1 MQHTKTPQ
9 QPGNPQDNSHP
20 LRRATDRRS
29 HKFMLTIPD
38 VARLLHQRSR
48 ISDEQYEMILK
59 RGDAQAARLNSQV
72 RQGQAKKDTYLADLA
87 SPAQVITSF
96 NLETP
101 ATQKK
106 LTEDVITELIAQA
119 SGMEYLKIDP
129 LKLELDVVTDQIPRA
144 FALKNLVVPIEEQEG
159 VVTIA
164 VADPFNTRPIDD
176 LQHALGIQIK
186 RILASRS
193 DILKILEEFFGFQAS
208 VRAAQVEMG
217 LSSELSNLEQL
228 FKMRGRDEIESS
240 DQHIISAVEFLLKYA
255 FDSRASDI
263 HIEPK
268 RTKSMIRFRVDG
280 VLHNIHTVP
289 MNLHPAIVSR
299 LKLLSRLDVAEK
311 RRPQDGRIKTQHLA
325 KDIELRVSTLPV
337 AFGEKVVIRIFDPE
351 ILMQKLDRIGF
362 YEREYQLYNSFI
374 NKPHGIVLVTGPT
387 GSGKTTTL
395 YSSLKTISTPEIN
408 IVTVEDPI
416 EMVMESFNQVG
427 VQPVIGVTFG
437 TVLRNILRQDP
448 DVLMIGEI
456 RDQET
461 ADNAVQA
468 ALTGHLVLST
478 LHTNDAP
485 SSITRLLDIGIPA
498 FLIKSTVNGII
509 AQRLLRSICQEC
521 RYQRLL
527 TDQEITYLGLA
538 KQSYTVYE
546 GKGCDACRGTGY
558 KGRTGIFE
566 VLEFTERL
574 KDKISENTDMAEIY
588 AIAKADG
595 MVTLREL
602 AVRKMLEGQTTFN
615 EIVSVTG

>member
-1 MQHTKTPQ
+1 
-9 QPGNPQDNSHP
+9 
-20 LRRATDRRS
+20 
-29 HKFMLTIPD
+29 MLTIKD
-38 VARLLHQRSR
+38 VAKLLHQRSR
-48 ISDEQYEMILK
+48 ISDDQYQMILE
-59 RGDAQAARLNSQV
+59 RGDAQAARLNSHLKLGKV
-72 RQGQAKKDTYLADLA
+72 KKDIYLAELA
-87 SPAQVITSF
+87 SPAQIITSF
-96 NLETP
+96 NVEVP

-106 LTEDVITELIAQA
+106 LTEDAVTELIAQA
-119 SGMEYLKIDP
+119 AGMEYIKIDP

-144 FALKNLVVPIEEQEG
+144 FALKNLVVPIDAKEG

-164 VADPFNTRPIDD
+164 VADPYNIRPIED
-176 LQHALGIQIK
+176 LQHALGIKIK

-193 DILKILEEFFGFQAS
+193 DVLKILEEFFGFQAS
-208 VRAAQVEMG
+208 VKAAQTEMG
-217 LSSELSNLEQL
+217 LRSELSSLEQL

-255 FDSRASDI
+255 FDQRASDI

-268 RTKSMIRFRVDG
+268 REKSMIRFRVDG
-280 VLHNIHTVP
+280 VLHNIHSVP
-289 MNLHPAIVSR
+289 GNLHPAMVSR

-311 RRPQDGRIKTQHLA
+311 RRPQDGRIKTEHMG

-362 YEREYQLYNSFI
+362 NEREFKLYSSFI
-374 NKPHGIVLVTGPT
+374 RMPHGIILVTGPT

-408 IVTVEDPI
+408 IITVEDPI
-416 EMVMESFNQVG
+416 EMVMEDFNQVG
-427 VQPVIGVTFG
+427 VQNAIDVTFA

-456 RDQET
+456 RDRET
-461 ADNAVQA
+461 ASNAVQA

-485 SSITRLLDIGIPA
+485 SSIARLLDIGIPA
-498 FLIKSTVNGII
+498 FLISSTVSGII
-509 AQRLLRSICQEC
+509 AQRLLRTICQEC
-521 RYQRLL
+521 KFERVL
-527 TDQEITYLGLA
+527 TREEMAFLEMEDKE
-538 KQSYTVYE
+538 YTVWE
-546 GKGCDACRGTGY
+546 GKGCDECRGTGY

-566 VLEFTERL
+566 VLEFTDRL
-574 KDKISENTDMAEIY
+574 KAQITEQTDMTKIY
-588 AIAKADG
+588 EIAKADG
-595 MVTLREL
+595 MVSLREL
-602 AVRKMLEGQTTFN
+602 AIQKLLDGHTTFQ

>member
-1 MQHTKTPQ
+1 M
-9 QPGNPQDNSHP
+9 
-20 LRRATDRRS
+20 RRATDRVPPN
-29 HKFMLTIPD
+29 KYMLTIKD
-38 VARLLHQRSR
+38 VAKLLHHRSR
-48 ISDEQYEMILK
+48 ISDEQYQMILE
-59 RGDAQAARLNSQV
+59 RGDAQAARLNSHLKP
-72 RQGQAKKDTYLADLA
+72 GKIKKDVYLAELA
-87 SPAQVITSF
+87 SPAQIITSF
-96 NLETP
+96 NLEIP

-106 LTEDVITELIAQA
+106 LTEDAVTELIAQA
-119 SGMEYLKIDP
+119 AGLEYIKIDP

-144 FALKNLVVPIEEQEG
+144 FALKNLVVPIDAKEG

-164 VADPFNTRPIDD
+164 VADPYNVRPIED
-176 LQHALGIQIK
+176 LQHAMCIRIK
-186 RILASRS
+186 SILASRS
-193 DILKILEEFFGFQAS
+193 DVLKILEEFFGFQAS
-208 VRAAQVEMG
+208 VKAAQSEMG
-217 LSSELSNLEQL
+217 LRSELTNLEQL

-255 FDSRASDI
+255 FDQRASDI

-268 RTKSMIRFRVDG
+268 REKSMIRFRVDG

-289 MNLHPAIVSR
+289 VNLHPAMVSR

-311 RRPQDGRIKTQHLA
+311 RRPQDGRIKTAHMG

-362 YEREYQLYNSFI
+362 NEREYKLYSSFI
-374 NKPHGIVLVTGPT
+374 RMPHGIILVTGPT

-408 IVTVEDPI
+408 IITVEDPI
-416 EMVMESFNQVG
+416 EMVMEDFNQVG
-427 VQPVIGVTFG
+427 VQAAIDVTFA

-456 RDQET
+456 RDRET
-461 ADNAVQA
+461 ASNAVQA

-485 SSITRLLDIGIPA
+485 SSIARLLDIGIPA
-498 FLIKSTVNGII
+498 FLISSTVSGII
-509 AQRLLRSICQEC
+509 AQRLLRTICQEC
-521 RYQRLL
+521 KFERLL
-527 TDQEITYLGLA
+527 TEEEMTYLEMGQ
-538 KQSYTVYE
+538 KPYKVWE
-546 GKGCDACRGTGY
+546 GKGCDECRGTGY

-574 KDKISENTDMAEIY
+574 KANITEQTDMTKIYEI
-588 AIAKADG
+588 ARADG
-595 MVTLREL
+595 MVSLREL
-602 AVRKMLEGQTTFN
+602 AIQKLLEGKTTFQ

>member
-1 MQHTKTPQ
+1 MTDSDKTQ
-9 QPGNPQDNSHP
+9 QPGDAPP
-20 LRRATDRRS
+20 RRRATDKVP
-29 HKFMLTIPD
+29 HKSMLTIKD
-38 VARLLHQRSR
+38 VAKLLHQRSR
-48 ISDEQYEMILK
+48 ISDEQYELILK
-59 RGDAQAARLNSQV
+59 RGEAQAARLNSHL
-72 RQGQAKKDTYLADLA
+72 RPSQAKKDIYLAELA

-96 NLETP
+96 SLEIP

-106 LTEDVITELIAQA
+106 LTEDAITELIAQA
-119 SGMEYLKIDP
+119 SGMEYIKIDP

-144 FALKNLVVPIEEQEG
+144 FALKNLVVPIEEKEG

-164 VADPFNTRPIDD
+164 VADPFNIRPIED

-217 LSSELSNLEQL
+217 LGSELSNLEQL

-268 RTKSMIRFRVDG
+268 REKSLIRFRVDG

-299 LKLLSRLDVAEK
+299 LKLLARLDVAEK

-362 YEREYQLYNSFI
+362 YEREYQLYKTFI

-416 EMVMESFNQVG
+416 EMVMEDFNQVG
-427 VQPVIGVTFG
+427 VQTAIDVTFA

-456 RDQET
+456 RDRET

-485 SSITRLLDIGIPA
+485 SSITRLLDIGVPA
-498 FLIKSTVNGII
+498 FLMASTVNGII
-509 AQRLLRSICQEC
+509 AQRLVRTICQEC
-521 RYQRLL
+521 KYDRLL
-527 TDQEITYLGLA
+527 TVDEMIYLGLEQKA
-538 KQSYTVYE
+538 YTVCE
-546 GKGCDACRGTGY
+546 GKAAMPAAAPATRGAPASSRCWSSPT
-558 KGRTGIFE
+558 
-566 VLEFTERL
+566 
-574 KDKISENTDMAEIY
+574 S
-588 AIAKADG
+588 
-595 MVTLREL
+595 
-602 AVRKMLEGQTTFN
+602 
-615 EIVSVTG
+615 

>member
-1 MQHTKTPQ
+1 MTDSDQTQK
-9 QPGNPQDNSHP
+9 PGDALPR
-20 LRRATDRRS
+20 RRATDRIP
-29 HKFMLTIPD
+29 HKSMLTIKD
-38 VARLLHQRSR
+38 VAGLLHQRSR
-48 ISDEQYEMILK
+48 IDDEQYQLILK
-59 RGDAQAARLNSQV
+59 RGDAQAARLNSHL
-72 RQGQAKKDTYLADLA
+72 RPNQAKQDIYLAELA

-96 NLETP
+96 SLEIP

-106 LTEDVITELIAQA
+106 LTEDAITELIAQA

-144 FALKNLVVPIEEQEG
+144 FALKNLVVPIEEKGG

-164 VADPFNTRPIDD
+164 VADPFNIRPIED
-176 LQHALGIQIK
+176 LQHALGIQIR

-217 LSSELSNLEQL
+217 LGSQLSNLEQL

-268 RTKSMIRFRVDG
+268 REKSLIRFRVDG

-299 LKLLSRLDVAEK
+299 LKLLARLDVAEK

-362 YEREYQLYNSFI
+362 CEREFQLYKTFI

-395 YSSLKTISTPEIN
+395 YSSLKTIATPEIN
-408 IVTVEDPI
+408 IVTIEDPI
-416 EMVMESFNQVG
+416 EMVMEDFNQVG
-427 VQPVIGVTFG
+427 VQTAINVTFG

-456 RDQET
+456 RDRET

-485 SSITRLLDIGIPA
+485 SAITRLLDIGVPA
-498 FLIKSTVNGII
+498 FLVASTVNGII
-509 AQRLLRSICQEC
+509 AQRLVRTICLEC
-521 RYQRLL
+521 KYDRLL
-527 TDQEITYLGLA
+527 TVDEQIYLGLEKKA
-538 KQSYTVYE
+538 YTVCE
-546 GKGCDACRGTGY
+546 GQGCDACRGTGY
-558 KGRTGIFE
+558 KGRSGIFE
-566 VLEFTERL
+566 VLEFTDQLKSRINER
-574 KDKISENTDMAEIY
+574 TDMAEIY
-588 AIAKADG
+588 AIARADG
-595 MVTLREL
+595 MVSLREL
-602 AVRKMLEGQTTFN
+602 AIRKMLEGHTTFS

>member
-1 MQHTKTPQ
+1 MSQTDKTKPGS
-9 QPGNPQDNSHP
+9 QPSPM
-20 LRRATDRRS
+20 RRATDRVPPN
-29 HKFMLTIPD
+29 KYMLTIKD
-38 VARLLHQRSR
+38 VAKLLHQRSR
-48 ISDEQYEMILK
+48 ISDDQYQMILE
-59 RGDAQAARLNSQV
+59 RGDAQAARLNSHLKLGKV
-72 RQGQAKKDTYLADLA
+72 KKDIYLAELA
-87 SPAQVITSF
+87 SPAQIITSF
-96 NLETP
+96 NVEVP

-106 LTEDVITELIAQA
+106 LTEDAVTELIAQA
-119 SGMEYLKIDP
+119 AGMEYIKIDP

-144 FALKNLVVPIEEQEG
+144 FALKNLVVPIDAKEG

-164 VADPFNTRPIDD
+164 VADPYNIRPIED
-176 LQHALGIQIK
+176 LQHALGIKIK

-193 DILKILEEFFGFQAS
+193 DVLKILEEFFGFQAS
-208 VRAAQVEMG
+208 VKAAQTEMG
-217 LSSELSNLEQL
+217 LRSELSSLEQL

-255 FDSRASDI
+255 FDQRASDI

-268 RTKSMIRFRVDG
+268 REKSMIRFRVDG
-280 VLHNIHTVP
+280 VLHNIHSVP
-289 MNLHPAIVSR
+289 GNLHPAMVSR

-311 RRPQDGRIKTQHLA
+311 RRPQDGRIKTEHMG

-362 YEREYQLYNSFI
+362 NEREFKLYSSFI
-374 NKPHGIVLVTGPT
+374 RMPHGIILVTGPT

-408 IVTVEDPI
+408 IITVEDPI
-416 EMVMESFNQVG
+416 EMVMEDFNQVG
-427 VQPVIGVTFG
+427 VQNAIDVTFA

-456 RDQET
+456 RDRET
-461 ADNAVQA
+461 ASNAVQA

-485 SSITRLLDIGIPA
+485 SSIARLLDIGIPA
-498 FLIKSTVNGII
+498 FLISSTVSGII
-509 AQRLLRSICQEC
+509 AQRLLRTICQEC
-521 RYQRLL
+521 KFERVL
-527 TDQEITYLGLA
+527 TREEMAFLEMEDKE
-538 KQSYTVYE
+538 YTVWE
-546 GKGCDACRGTGY
+546 GKGCDECRGTGY

-566 VLEFTERL
+566 VLEFTDRL
-574 KDKISENTDMAEIY
+574 KAQITEQTDMTKIY
-588 AIAKADG
+588 EIAKADG
-595 MVTLREL
+595 MVSLREL
-602 AVRKMLEGQTTFN
+602 AIQKLLDGHTTFQ

>member
-1 MQHTKTPQ
+1 MSNSDKKQLQ
-9 QPGNPQDNSHP
+9 EDSHP
-20 LRRATDRRS
+20 MRRATD
-29 HKFMLTIPD
+29 KKPQKLMLTIKD
-38 VARLLHQRSR
+38 VAKLLHHRSR
-48 ISDEQYEMILK
+48 IDDEQYEMILK
-59 RGDAQAARLNSQV
+59 RGDAQAARLNSHLPKNL
-72 RQGQAKKDTYLADLA
+72 AKKEIYLPELA

-96 NLETP
+96 SLEIP

-106 LTEDVITELIAQA
+106 LTEDAITELIAQA
-119 SGMEYLKIDP
+119 SGMEYIKIDP

-144 FALKNLVVPIEEQEG
+144 FALKNLVVPIDEKEG

-164 VADPFNTRPIDD
+164 VADPFNVRPIED

-186 RILASRS
+186 RIFASRS
-193 DILKILEEFFGFQAS
+193 DVLKILEEFFGFQAS
-208 VRAAQVEMG
+208 VRAAQIDMG

-255 FDSRASDI
+255 FDQRASDI

-268 RTKSMIRFRVDG
+268 RDKSSIRFRVDG

-289 MNLHPAIVSR
+289 VNLHPAIVSR

-311 RRPQDGRIKTQHLA
+311 RRPQDGRIKTEHMA

-362 YEREYQLYNSFI
+362 YEREYKLYSEFI
-374 NKPHGIVLVTGPT
+374 RKPNGIVLVTGPT

-395 YSSLKTISTPEIN
+395 YSSLKTIASPEIN
-408 IVTVEDPI
+408 IITIEDPI
-416 EMVMESFNQVG
+416 EMVMEDFNQVG
-427 VQPVIGVTFG
+427 VQSAIDVTFG

-456 RDQET
+456 RDAET
-461 ADNAVQA
+461 ASNAVQA

-498 FLIKSTVNGII
+498 FLITSTINGII

-521 RYQRLL
+521 KQETTL
-527 TDQEITYLGLA
+527 TDEEITYLDLE
-538 KQSYTVYE
+538 KKDYKVWE
-546 GKGCDACRGTGY
+546 GKGCDECRGTGY

-574 KDKISENTDMAEIY
+574 KAKITDRTDMAEVY

-595 MVTLREL
+595 MVSLREL
-602 AVRKMLEGQTTFN
+602 AMQKMFEGHTTFK

>member
-1 MQHTKTPQ
+1 M
-9 QPGNPQDNSHP
+9 SHSDKKHNKNTE
-20 LRRATDRRS
+20 AHNRRS
-29 HKFMLTIPD
+29 TDKKVHKHMLTIKD
-38 VARLLHQRSR
+38 VAKLLLQRSR
-48 ISDEQYEMILK
+48 ISDEQYELILK
-59 RGDAQAARLNSQV
+59 RGKSQAARLNSHLSPSQI
-72 RQGQAKKDTYLADLA
+72 KKDVYLAELA
-87 SPAQVITSF
+87 SPAQIINSF
-96 NLETP
+96 SLEIP

-106 LTEDVITELIAQA
+106 LTEDAITELIAQA
-119 SGMEYLKIDP
+119 SGLEYIKIDP

-144 FALKNLVVPIEEQEG
+144 FALKNLVVPIDEKEG

-164 VADPFNTRPIDD
+164 VADPFNVRPIDD

-186 RILASRS
+186 RIIASRS
-193 DILKILEEFFGFQAS
+193 DVLKILEEFFGFQAS
-208 VRAAQVEMG
+208 VRAAQSDMG

-255 FDSRASDI
+255 FDQRASDI

-268 RTKSMIRFRVDG
+268 REKSTIRFRVDG

-311 RRPQDGRIKTQHLA
+311 RRPQDGRIKTEHMA

-351 ILMQKLDRIGF
+351 ILMQKLNQIGF
-362 YEREYQLYNSFI
+362 YDREYQLYSTFI
-374 NKPHGIVLVTGPT
+374 RKPNGIVLVTGPT

-395 YSSLKTISTPEIN
+395 YSSLKTISSPEIN

-416 EMVMESFNQVG
+416 EMVMEDFNQVG
-427 VQPVIGVTFG
+427 VQATIGVTFA

-448 DVLMIGEI
+448 DVLMVGEI

-461 ADNAVQA
+461 ADSAIQA

-485 SSITRLLDIGIPA
+485 TAITRLLDIGVPA
-498 FLIKSTVNGII
+498 FLITSTINGII
-509 AQRLLRSICQEC
+509 AQRLVRSICQEC
-521 RYQRLL
+521 KFERLL
-527 TDQEITYLGLA
+527 TNDEMTYLNLE
-538 KQSYTVYE
+538 KKEYKVWE

-566 VLEFTERL
+566 VLEFTDKL
-574 KDKISENTDMAEIY
+574 KTKITDRTNMEEVY

-602 AVRKMLEGQTTFN
+602 AIKKMFEGQTTFN

>member
-1 MQHTKTPQ
+1 MSNSDKKQLREH
-9 QPGNPQDNSHP
+9 SHP
-20 LRRATDRRS
+20 KRRATD
-29 HKFMLTIPD
+29 KKPQKLMLTIKD
-38 VARLLHQRSR
+38 VAKLLHQRSR
-48 ISDEQYEMILK
+48 IDDEQYEMILK
-59 RGDAQAARLNSQV
+59 RGDAQAARLNSHLPKNL
-72 RQGQAKKDTYLADLA
+72 AKKEIYLPELA

-96 NLETP
+96 SLEIP

-106 LTEDVITELIAQA
+106 LTEDAITELIAQA
-119 SGMEYLKIDP
+119 SGMEYIKIDP

-144 FALKNLVVPIEEQEG
+144 FALKNLVVPIDEKEG

-164 VADPFNTRPIDD
+164 VADPFNVRPIED

-186 RILASRS
+186 RIFASRS
-193 DILKILEEFFGFQAS
+193 DVLKILEEFFGFQAS
-208 VRAAQVEMG
+208 VRAAQVDMG

-228 FKMRGRDEIESS
+228 FKMRGRDEVESS

-255 FDSRASDI
+255 FDQRASDI

-268 RTKSMIRFRVDG
+268 REKSSIRFRVDG

-289 MNLHPAIVSR
+289 INLHPAIVSR

-311 RRPQDGRIKTQHLA
+311 RRPQDGRIKTEHMA

-362 YEREYQLYNSFI
+362 YEREYKLYSEFI
-374 NKPHGIVLVTGPT
+374 RKPNGIVLVTGPT

-395 YSSLKTISTPEIN
+395 YSSLKTIASPEIN
-408 IVTVEDPI
+408 IVTIEDPI
-416 EMVMESFNQVG
+416 EMVMEDFNQVG
-427 VQPVIGVTFG
+427 VQAAIDVTFS

-456 RDQET
+456 RDAET
-461 ADNAVQA
+461 ASNAVQA

-485 SSITRLLDIGIPA
+485 TAITRLLDIGIPA
-498 FLIKSTVNGII
+498 FLITSTINGII
-509 AQRLLRSICQEC
+509 AQRLLRSICQGCKYETT
-521 RYQRLL
+521 L
-527 TDQEITYLGLA
+527 TDEEITYLDLE
-538 KQSYTVYE
+538 KKDYKVWE
-546 GKGCDACRGTGY
+546 GKGCDECRGTGY

-566 VLEFTERL
+566 VLEFTEQL
-574 KDKISENTDMAEIY
+574 KAKITDRTDMAEVY
-588 AIAKADG
+588 KIAKADG

-602 AVRKMLEGQTTFN
+602 AMQKMFEGQTTFK
-615 EIVSVTG
+615 EIVSVTGQ

>member
-1 MQHTKTPQ
+1 M
-9 QPGNPQDNSHP
+9 
-20 LRRATDRRS
+20 RRATDRVPPN
-29 HKFMLTIPD
+29 KYMLTIKD
-38 VARLLHQRSR
+38 VAKLLHHRSR
-48 ISDEQYEMILK
+48 ISDEQYQMILE
-59 RGDAQAARLNSQV
+59 RGDAQAARLNSHLKP
-72 RQGQAKKDTYLADLA
+72 GKIKKDVYLAELA
-87 SPAQVITSF
+87 SPAQIITSF
-96 NLETP
+96 NLEIP

-106 LTEDVITELIAQA
+106 LTEDAVTELIAQA
-119 SGMEYLKIDP
+119 AGMEYIKIDP

-144 FALKNLVVPIEEQEG
+144 FALKNLVVPIDAKEG

-164 VADPFNTRPIDD
+164 VADPYNVRPIED
-176 LQHALGIQIK
+176 LQHALGIRIK

-193 DILKILEEFFGFQAS
+193 DVLKILEEFFGFQAS
-208 VRAAQVEMG
+208 VKAAQSEMG
-217 LSSELSNLEQL
+217 LRSELTNLEQL

-255 FDSRASDI
+255 FDQRASDI

-268 RTKSMIRFRVDG
+268 REKSMIRFRVDG

-289 MNLHPAIVSR
+289 VNLHPAMVSR

-311 RRPQDGRIKTQHLA
+311 RRPQDGRIKTAHMG

-362 YEREYQLYNSFI
+362 NEREYKLYSSFI
-374 NKPHGIVLVTGPT
+374 RMPHGIILVTGPT

-408 IVTVEDPI
+408 IITVEDPI
-416 EMVMESFNQVG
+416 EMVMEDFNQVG
-427 VQPVIGVTFG
+427 VQAAIDVTFA

-456 RDQET
+456 RDRET
-461 ADNAVQA
+461 ASNAVQA

-485 SSITRLLDIGIPA
+485 SSIARLLDIGIPA
-498 FLIKSTVNGII
+498 FLISSTVSGII
-509 AQRLLRSICQEC
+509 AQRLLRTICQEC
-521 RYQRLL
+521 KFERLL
-527 TDQEITYLGLA
+527 TEEEMTYLEMEQ
-538 KQSYTVYE
+538 KPYKVWE
-546 GKGCDACRGTGY
+546 GKGCDECRGTGY

-574 KDKISENTDMAEIY
+574 KANITEQTDMTKIYEI
-588 AIAKADG
+588 ARADG
-595 MVTLREL
+595 MVSLREL
-602 AVRKMLEGQTTFN
+602 AIQKLLEGKTTFQ

>member
-1 MQHTKTPQ
+1 MSLSDKK
-9 QPGNPQDNSHP
+9 PQDTNP
-20 LRRATDRRS
+20 APQRRSTDR
-29 HKFMLTIPD
+29 KIQKQMLTVKD
-38 VARLLHQRSR
+38 VAKLLHQRSR

-59 RGDAQAARLNSQV
+59 RGEAQAARLNSHLRPNQT
-72 RQGQAKKDTYLADLA
+72 QKDVYLAELA

-96 NLETP
+96 SLEIP

-106 LTEDVITELIAQA
+106 LTEDAITELIAQA
-119 SGMEYLKIDP
+119 AGFEYIKIDP

-144 FALKNLVVPIEEQEG
+144 FALKNLVVPIDEKEG

-164 VADPFNTRPIDD
+164 VADPFNVRPIED

-208 VRAAQVEMG
+208 VRAAQVGMG
-217 LSSELSNLEQL
+217 IGSELSNLEQL

-255 FDSRASDI
+255 FDQRASDI

-268 RTKSMIRFRVDG
+268 RDKSMIRFRVDG

-299 LKLLSRLDVAEK
+299 LKLLARLDVAEK
-311 RRPQDGRIKTQHLA
+311 RRPQDGRIKTQHLT

-362 YEREYQLYNSFI
+362 YPREYQLYSTFI
-374 NKPHGIVLVTGPT
+374 RKPNGIVLVTGPT

-395 YSSLKTISTPEIN
+395 YSSLKTISSPEIN

-416 EMVMESFNQVG
+416 EMVMEDFNQVG
-427 VQPVIGVTFG
+427 VQTAIGVTFA

-456 RDQET
+456 RDRET
-461 ADNAVQA
+461 ADNAIQS

-485 SSITRLLDIGIPA
+485 TAITRLLDIGVPA
-498 FLIKSTVNGII
+498 FLITSTVNGII

-521 RYQRLL
+521 RYERLL
-527 TDQEITYLGLA
+527 TSDEMIYLGLET
-538 KQSYTVYE
+538 KEYKVCE

-566 VLEFTERL
+566 VLEFTDQLRA
-574 KDKISENTDMAEIY
+574 KITEQTDMAEIY
-588 AIAKADG
+588 AVAKSDG

-602 AVRKMLEGQTTFN
+602 AIQKLMEGQTTFN
-615 EIVSVTG
+615 EIVAVTG

>member
-1 MQHTKTPQ
+1 MSQTDKKQ
-9 QPGNPQDNSHP
+9 SKEVKHP
-20 LRRATDRRS
+20 MRRATDRKPQK
-29 HKFMLTIPD
+29 HMLTIKD
-38 VARLLHQRSR
+38 VAKLLHQRSR
-48 ISDEQYEMILK
+48 INDEQYEMILK
-59 RGDAQAARLNSQV
+59 RGEAQAAKLNSHLPKNL
-72 RQGQAKKDTYLADLA
+72 AKKDIYLAELA
-87 SPAQVITSF
+87 SPAQIITSF
-96 NLETP
+96 SLEIP

-106 LTEDVITELIAQA
+106 LTEDAVTELIAQA
-119 SGMEYLKIDP
+119 SGMEYIKIDP

-144 FALKNLVVPIEEQEG
+144 FALKNLVVPIDEKEG

-164 VADPFNTRPIDD
+164 VADPFNVRPIED

-186 RILASRS
+186 RIIASRS
-193 DILKILEEFFGFQAS
+193 DVLKILEEFFGFQAS
-208 VRAAQVEMG
+208 VKAAQVDMG
-217 LSSELSNLEQL
+217 LGSELSNLEQL

-255 FDSRASDI
+255 FDQRASDI

-268 RTKSMIRFRVDG
+268 RDKSSIRFRVDG

-289 MNLHPAIVSR
+289 INLHPAIVSR

-311 RRPQDGRIKTQHLA
+311 RRPQDGRIKTEHMA

-362 YEREYQLYNSFI
+362 YEREYKLYTEFI
-374 NKPHGIVLVTGPT
+374 RKPNGIVLVTGPT

-395 YSSLKTISTPEIN
+395 YSSLKTIASPEIN
-408 IVTVEDPI
+408 IVTIEDPI
-416 EMVMESFNQVG
+416 EMVMDDFNQVG
-427 VQPVIGVTFG
+427 VQSAIDVTFS

-456 RDQET
+456 RDAET
-461 ADNAVQA
+461 ASNAVQA

-498 FLIKSTVNGII
+498 FLITSTINGII

-521 RYQRLL
+521 KFERLL
-527 TDQEITYLGLA
+527 TDEEMTYLDLE
-538 KQSYTVYE
+538 KKEYKVSE
-546 GKGCDACRGTGY
+546 GKGCDECRGTGY

-566 VLEFTERL
+566 VLEFTEQL
-574 KDKISENTDMAEIY
+574 KAKITDRTDMAEIY
-588 AIAKADG
+588 EIAKADG

-602 AVRKMLEGQTTFN
+602 AMQKMFEGQTTFK
-615 EIVSVTG
+615 EIVAVTG

>member
-1 MQHTKTPQ
+1 
-9 QPGNPQDNSHP
+9 
-20 LRRATDRRS
+20 
-29 HKFMLTIPD
+29 MLTIKD
-38 VARLLHQRSR
+38 VAKLLHQRSR
-48 ISDEQYEMILK
+48 ISDEQYQMILE
-59 RGDAQAARLNSQV
+59 RGDAQAARLNSHLKPGKIKQ
-72 RQGQAKKDTYLADLA
+72 DIYLAERA

-96 NLETP
+96 NLEIP

-106 LTEDVITELIAQA
+106 LTEDAVTELIAQA
-119 SGMEYLKIDP
+119 AGMEYIKIDP

-144 FALKNLVVPIEEQEG
+144 FALKNLVVPIDAKEG
-159 VVTIA
+159 IVTIA
-164 VADPFNTRPIDD
+164 VADPYNVRPIED
-176 LQHALGIQIK
+176 LQHALGIRIK

-193 DILKILEEFFGFQAS
+193 DVLKILEEFFGFQAS
-208 VRAAQVEMG
+208 VKAAQSEMG
-217 LSSELSNLEQL
+217 LRSELSNLEQL

-255 FDSRASDI
+255 FDQRASDI

-268 RTKSMIRFRVDG
+268 REKSMIRFRVDG

-289 MNLHPAIVSR
+289 VNLHPAMVSR

-311 RRPQDGRIKTQHLA
+311 RRPQDGRIKTEHMG

-362 YEREYQLYNSFI
+362 NEREYKLYTSFI
-374 NKPHGIVLVTGPT
+374 RMPHGIILVTGPT

-408 IVTVEDPI
+408 IITVEDPI
-416 EMVMESFNQVG
+416 EMVMEDFNQVG
-427 VQPVIGVTFG
+427 VQAAIDVTFA

-456 RDQET
+456 RDRET
-461 ADNAVQA
+461 ASNAVQA

-485 SSITRLLDIGIPA
+485 SSIARLLDIGIPA
-498 FLIKSTVNGII
+498 FLISSTVSGII
-509 AQRLLRSICQEC
+509 AQRLLRTICQEC
-521 RYQRLL
+521 KFERLL
-527 TDQEITYLGLA
+527 TEDEMVYLGME
-538 KQSYTVYE
+538 KKEYKVWE

-566 VLEFTERL
+566 VLEITERL
-574 KDKISENTDMAEIY
+574 KAHIHEQTDMTKIYEI
-588 AIAKADG
+588 ARADG
-595 MVTLREL
+595 MVNLREL
-602 AVRKMLEGQTTFN
+602 AIQKLLEGKTTFQ

>member
-1 MQHTKTPQ
+1 MSNLDKR
-9 QPGNPQDNSHP
+9 NQDDKSVP
-20 LRRATDRRS
+20 LRRATDRKVHRN
-29 HKFMLTIPD
+29 MLTVKD
-38 VARLLHQRSR
+38 VAKLLHQRSR
-48 ISDEQYEMILK
+48 ISDEQYELILK
-59 RGDAQAARLNSQV
+59 RGEAQAARLNSHLKPNQT
-72 RQGQAKKDTYLADLA
+72 QKDIYLAELA

-96 NLETP
+96 SLEIP
-101 ATQKK
+101 KTQKK
-106 LTEDVITELIAQA
+106 LTEDAITELVSQA
-119 SGMEYLKIDP
+119 SGMEYIKIDP

-144 FALKNLVVPIEEQEG
+144 FALKNLVVPIDEKEG

-164 VADPFNTRPIDD
+164 VADPFNVRPIED
-176 LQHALGIQIK
+176 LQHALGIKIN

-208 VRAAQVEMG
+208 VRAAQSGMG
-217 LSSELSNLEQL
+217 IGSELSNLEQL

-255 FDSRASDI
+255 FDQRASDI

-268 RTKSMIRFRVDG
+268 REKSMIRFRVDG

-311 RRPQDGRIKTQHLA
+311 RRPQDGRIKTEHMA

-362 YEREYQLYNSFI
+362 YEREYKLYSEFI
-374 NKPHGIVLVTGPT
+374 RKPNGIVLVTGPT

-395 YSSLKTISTPEIN
+395 YSSLKTIATPEIN
-408 IVTVEDPI
+408 IVTIEDPI
-416 EMVMESFNQVG
+416 EMVMENFNQVG
-427 VQPVIGVTFG
+427 VQNAIGVTFA
-437 TVLRNILRQDP
+437 TILRNILRQDP

-485 SSITRLLDIGIPA
+485 TAITRLLDIGVPA
-498 FLIKSTVNGII
+498 FLLTSTINGII

-521 RYQRLL
+521 KVEKLL
-527 TDQEITYLGLA
+527 TDDEMVYLALE
-538 KQSYTVYE
+538 KKEYKVWE

-566 VLEFTERL
+566 VLEFTDQL
-574 KDKISENTDMAEIY
+574 KATISDRTDMAAVY
-588 AIAKADG
+588 AVAKADG

-602 AVRKMLEGQTTFN
+602 AIQKLMEGQTTFN

>member
-1 MQHTKTPQ
+1 MPLSEKK
-9 QPGNPQDNSHP
+9 PQDDKAVPH
-20 LRRATDRRS
+20 RRATDR
-29 HKFMLTIPD
+29 KAQKLMLTIKD
-38 VARLLHQRSR
+38 VAKLLHQRSR
-48 ISDEQYEMILK
+48 ISDEQYEMVLK
-59 RGDAQAARLNSQV
+59 RGEAQAARLNSHLRPAQT
-72 RQGQAKKDTYLADLA
+72 QKDIYLAELA
-87 SPAQVITSF
+87 SPAQVINSF
-96 NLETP
+96 SLEIP

-106 LTEDVITELIAQA
+106 LSEDAITELIAQA
-119 SGMEYLKIDP
+119 AGMEYIKIDP

-144 FALKNLVVPIEEQEG
+144 FALKNLVVPIDEKEG

-164 VADPFNTRPIDD
+164 VADPFNVRPIED

-208 VRAAQVEMG
+208 VRAAQVGMG
-217 LSSELSNLEQL
+217 IGSELSNLEQL

-255 FDSRASDI
+255 FDQRASDI

-268 RTKSMIRFRVDG
+268 RDKSMIRFRVDG

-311 RRPQDGRIKTQHLA
+311 RRPQDGRIKTQHLT

-362 YEREYQLYNSFI
+362 YPREYQLYSAFI
-374 NKPHGIVLVTGPT
+374 RKPNGIVLVTGPT

-395 YSSLKTISTPEIN
+395 YSSLKTISSPEIN

-416 EMVMESFNQVG
+416 EMVMEDFNQVG
-427 VQPVIGVTFG
+427 VQSAIGVTFA
-437 TVLRNILRQDP
+437 TILRNILRQDP

-461 ADNAVQA
+461 ADNAIQA

-485 SSITRLLDIGIPA
+485 TAITRLLDIGVPA
-498 FLIKSTVNGII
+498 FLITSTVNGII

-521 RYQRLL
+521 KYERLL
-527 TDQEITYLGLA
+527 TVDEMIYLELEQ
-538 KQSYTVYE
+538 KEYKVWE

-566 VLEFTERL
+566 VLEFTDQL
-574 KDKISENTDMAEIY
+574 KAKITEQTDMAEIY
-588 AIAKADG
+588 AVAKADG

-602 AVRKMLEGQTTFN
+602 AIQKLMEGQTTFN

>member
-1 MQHTKTPQ
+1 MSLSDKK
-9 QPGNPQDNSHP
+9 PQDANSAP
-20 LRRATDRRS
+20 QRRS
-29 HKFMLTIPD
+29 SDRKIQKQMLTVKD
-38 VARLLHQRSR
+38 VAKLLHQRSR

-59 RGDAQAARLNSQV
+59 RGEAQAARLNSHLRPNQT
-72 RQGQAKKDTYLADLA
+72 QKDVYLAELA

-96 NLETP
+96 SLEIP
-101 ATQKK
+101 ATRKK
-106 LTEDVITELIAQA
+106 LTEDAITELIAQA
-119 SGMEYLKIDP
+119 SGFEYIKIDP

-144 FALKNLVVPIEEQEG
+144 FALKNLVVPIDEKEG

-164 VADPFNTRPIDD
+164 VADPFNVRPIED

-208 VRAAQVEMG
+208 VRAAQVGMG
-217 LSSELSNLEQL
+217 IGSELSNLEQL

-255 FDSRASDI
+255 FDQRASDI

-268 RTKSMIRFRVDG
+268 RDKSMIRFRVDG
-280 VLHNIHTVP
+280 ILHNIHTVP

-299 LKLLSRLDVAEK
+299 LKLLARLDVAEK
-311 RRPQDGRIKTQHLA
+311 RRPQDGRIKTQHLT

-362 YEREYQLYNSFI
+362 YPREYQLYSTFI
-374 NKPHGIVLVTGPT
+374 RKPNGIVLVTGPT

-395 YSSLKTISTPEIN
+395 YSSLKTISSPQIN

-416 EMVMESFNQVG
+416 EMVMEDFNQVG
-427 VQPVIGVTFG
+427 VQTAIGVTFA

-456 RDQET
+456 RDRET
-461 ADNAVQA
+461 ADNAIQA

-485 SSITRLLDIGIPA
+485 TAITRLLDIGVPA
-498 FLIKSTVNGII
+498 FLITSTVNGII

-521 RYQRLL
+521 RYERLL
-527 TDQEITYLGLA
+527 TVDEMIYLDLE
-538 KQSYTVYE
+538 KKDYKVCE

-566 VLEFTERL
+566 VLEFTDQL
-574 KDKISENTDMAEIY
+574 KAKITEHTDMAEIY
-588 AIAKADG
+588 AVARSDG

-602 AVRKMLEGQTTFN
+602 AIQKLMEGQTTFN
-615 EIVSVTG
+615 EIVAVTG

>member
-1 MQHTKTPQ
+1 MSNTDKRQSPENT
-9 QPGNPQDNSHP
+9 HP
-20 LRRATDRRS
+20 MRRATD
-29 HKFMLTIPD
+29 KKTQKQMLTIKD
-38 VARLLHQRSR
+38 VAKLLHQRSR
-48 ISDEQYEMILK
+48 INDEQFEMILT
-59 RGDAQAARLNSQV
+59 RGDAQAARLNSHLPKNQP
-72 RQGQAKKDTYLADLA
+72 KKDIYLAELA

-96 NLETP
+96 NLEIP

-106 LTEDVITELIAQA
+106 LTEDAVTELIAQA
-119 SGMEYLKIDP
+119 SGMEYIKIDP

-144 FALKNLVVPIEEQEG
+144 FALKNLVVPIDEKDG

-164 VADPFNTRPIDD
+164 VADPFNVRPIED
-176 LQHALGIQIK
+176 LQHALGIKIK
-186 RILASRS
+186 RMIASRS
-193 DILKILEEFFGFQAS
+193 DVLKILEEFFGFQAS
-208 VRAAQVEMG
+208 VRAAQVDMG

-255 FDSRASDI
+255 FDQRASDI

-268 RTKSMIRFRVDG
+268 RTKSSIRFRVDG

-289 MNLHPAIVSR
+289 INLHPAIVSR

-311 RRPQDGRIKTQHLA
+311 RRPQDGRIKTEHMA

-362 YEREYQLYNSFI
+362 YEREYKLYSSFI
-374 NKPHGIVLVTGPT
+374 RKPNGIVLVTGPT

-395 YSSLKTISTPEIN
+395 YSSLKTISSPEIN
-408 IVTVEDPI
+408 IVTIEDPI
-416 EMVMESFNQVG
+416 EMVMEDFNQVG
-427 VQPVIGVTFG
+427 VQSAIDVTFS

-456 RDQET
+456 RDADT
-461 ADNAVQA
+461 ASNAIQA

-485 SSITRLLDIGIPA
+485 TSITRLLDIGIPA
-498 FLIKSTVNGII
+498 FLITSTINGII

-521 RYQRLL
+521 KFERVL
-527 TDQEITYLGLA
+527 TEEEMVYLDLEKKA
-538 KQSYTVYE
+538 YKVWE

-574 KDKISENTDMAEIY
+574 KAKITESTDMAEVY
-588 AIAKADG
+588 EVAKADG
-595 MVTLREL
+595 MVSLREL
-602 AVRKMLEGQTTFN
+602 AMQKMFEGQTTFK

>member
-1 MQHTKTPQ
+1 
-9 QPGNPQDNSHP
+9 
-20 LRRATDRRS
+20 
-29 HKFMLTIPD
+29 MLKIKD
-38 VARLLHQRSR
+38 VAKLLLQRSR
-48 ISDEQYEMILK
+48 ISDEQYEIILK
-59 RGDAQAARLNSQV
+59 RGDAQAARLNSHIPKSQV
-72 RQGQAKKDTYLADLA
+72 KQDIYLAELA

-96 NLETP
+96 SMEIP
-101 ATQKK
+101 ATNKK
-106 LTEDVITELIAQA
+106 LTEDAITELIAQA
-119 SGMEYLKIDP
+119 SGMEYIKIDP

-144 FALKNLVVPIEEQEG
+144 FALKNLVVPIDEKEG

-164 VADPFNTRPIDD
+164 VADPFNVRPIED

-186 RILASRS
+186 RIIASRS

-208 VRAAQVEMG
+208 VRAAQVDMG
-217 LSSELSNLEQL
+217 LGSELSNLEQL

-255 FDSRASDI
+255 FDQRASDI

-268 RTKSMIRFRVDG
+268 REKSSIRFRVDG

-289 MNLHPAIVSR
+289 INLHPAIVSR

-311 RRPQDGRIKTQHLA
+311 RRPQDGRIKTEHMA

-362 YEREYQLYNSFI
+362 YEREYKLYNSFI
-374 NKPHGIVLVTGPT
+374 RKPNGIVLVTGPT

-395 YSSLKTISTPEIN
+395 YSSLKTIASPEIN
-408 IVTVEDPI
+408 IITIEDPI
-416 EMVMESFNQVG
+416 EMVMDNFNQVG
-427 VQPVIGVTFG
+427 VQTAIDVTFS

-456 RDQET
+456 RDEET
-461 ADNAVQA
+461 AQNAVQA

-485 SSITRLLDIGIPA
+485 TSITRLLDIGIPA
-498 FLIKSTVNGII
+498 FLLTSTINGII

-521 RYQRLL
+521 KAETLL
-527 TDQEITYLGLA
+527 TDEEMIYLGLE
-538 KQSYTVYE
+538 KKEYKVWE
-546 GKGCDACRGTGY
+546 GKGCDECRGTGY

-566 VLEFTERL
+566 VLEFTDKL
-574 KDKISENTDMAEIY
+574 KEKISENTDMAEVY
-588 AIAKADG
+588 AVAKADG
-595 MVTLREL
+595 MISLKEL
-602 AVRKMLEGQTTFN
+602 AIQKMLEGQTTFK

>member
-1 MQHTKTPQ
+1 MSNSDRKQLQ
-9 QPGNPQDNSHP
+9 EDSHP
-20 LRRATDRRS
+20 MRRATDKKPQR
-29 HKFMLTIPD
+29 HMLTIKD
-38 VARLLHQRSR
+38 VAKLLHHRSR
-48 ISDEQYEMILK
+48 IDDGQYEMILK
-59 RGDAQAARLNSQV
+59 RGDAQAAKLNSHLPKKL
-72 RQGQAKKDTYLADLA
+72 AKKETYLPDLA

-96 NLETP
+96 NLEIP

-106 LTEDVITELIAQA
+106 LTEDAITELIAQA
-119 SGMEYLKIDP
+119 SGMEYIKIDP

-144 FALKNLVVPIEEQEG
+144 FALKNLVVPIDEKEG
-159 VVTIA
+159 MVTIA
-164 VADPFNTRPIDD
+164 VADPFNVRPIED

-186 RILASRS
+186 RIFASRS
-193 DILKILEEFFGFQAS
+193 DVLKILEEFFGFQAS
-208 VRAAQVEMG
+208 VKAAQVDMG
-217 LSSELSNLEQL
+217 LGSELSNLEQL

-255 FDSRASDI
+255 FDQRASDI

-268 RTKSMIRFRVDG
+268 RDKSSIRFRVDG

-289 MNLHPAIVSR
+289 VNLHPAIVSR

-311 RRPQDGRIKTQHLA
+311 RRPQDGRIKTEHMA

-362 YEREYQLYNSFI
+362 YEREYKLYSEFI
-374 NKPHGIVLVTGPT
+374 RKPNGIVLVTGPT

-395 YSSLKTISTPEIN
+395 YSSLKTIASPEIN
-408 IVTVEDPI
+408 IITIEDPI
-416 EMVMESFNQVG
+416 EMVMEDFNQVG
-427 VQPVIGVTFG
+427 VQSAIDVTFG

-456 RDQET
+456 RDADT
-461 ADNAVQA
+461 ASNAVQA

-498 FLIKSTVNGII
+498 FLITSTINGII
-509 AQRLLRSICQEC
+509 AQRLLRSICLECKQETT
-521 RYQRLL
+521 L
-527 TDQEITYLGLA
+527 TDEEMTYLDLE
-538 KQSYTVYE
+538 KKDYKVWE
-546 GKGCDACRGTGY
+546 GKGCDECRGTGY

-566 VLEFTERL
+566 VLEFTEGL
-574 KDKISENTDMAEIY
+574 KAKITDRTDMAEVY

-595 MVTLREL
+595 MVSLREL
-602 AVRKMLEGQTTFN
+602 AMQKMFEGHTTFK